1 MNAMNAR
8 IGALWLS
15 RTPRER
21 WLLGVMLALV
31 AVVLAWLLILRP
43 LGDLLSYA
51 KQRHGEA
58 VAALAEARTQA
69 AAIGA
74 LERNRP
80 APLAGPI
87 DAAIAAAASS
97 AGFQLSGI
105 QPEGAGRVSL
115 TIAAARPQA
124 LFGWIAQ
131 LGAQGYIVERLTVS
145 SNPDR
150 TLSAQILFRAR
161 GR

>member
-1 MNAMNAR
+1 MTAR
-8 IGALWLS
+8 LKALWLA

-31 AVVLAWLLILRP
+31 ALVVVWLAILRP
-43 LGDLLSYA
+43 LSDLLSA
-51 KQRHGEA
+51 ARQRHGEA
-58 VAALAEARTQA
+58 VTALAEARSQA
-69 AAIGA
+69 AAIAA

-80 APLAGPI
+80 TASAVPI
-87 DAAIAAAASS
+87 DAAIAASASG
-97 AGFQLSGI
+97 AGFQLSAL

-115 TIAAARPQA
+115 AIGAAKPQA
-124 LFGWIAQ
+124 LFGWVAG
-131 LGAQGYIVERLTVS
+131 LEGQGYIVQSLTAT

-150 TLSAQILFRAR
+150 TLSARITFRAR

>member
-1 MNAMNAR
+1 
-8 IGALWLS
+8 
-15 RTPRER
+15 
-21 WLLGVMLALV
+21 MLALV
-31 AVVLAWLLILRP
+31 GLVLAWLLILRP
-43 LGDLLSYA
+43 LGDLLSA
-51 KQRHGEA
+51 ARQRHGEA
-58 VAALAEARTQA
+58 VAALAEARSQA
-69 AAIGA
+69 AVIGT

-105 QPEGAGRVSL
+105 QPEGAGRVSIV
-115 TIAAARPQA
+115 IAAARPQA
-124 LFGWIAQ
+124 LFGWIRQ
-131 LGAQGYIVERLTVS
+131 LEAQGYIVERLTVS

-161 GR
+161 SR